1 MNTFTGKEFA
11 EGLSSPQGIVLPE
24 VPLALIGLVMKSRTP
39 NAIDFAPGVRC
50 GKWLTIP
57 AALIDRVDHFHKV
70 SCNDHEHDFVRLH
83 FAAPTTDEG
92 KVFARLIRTLPVTN
106 DDGRN
111 LSEAQQATSAAGD
124 AIESFG
130 FHPPHFPTPS
140 LPSLRVPT
148 PGAIRNVRCAQC
160 IAANMALALAVTAA
174 VAALGPEI
182 GAATAVSTIMA
193 EFGVS
198 QAVAVAAVAGASG
211 AAISKMMCFDKHI
224 C

>member
-11 EGLSSPQGIVLPE
+11 ESLSSPQGIVLPE
-24 VPLALIGLVMKSRTP
+24 VPLALIGLAMKSRTV
-39 NAIDFAPGVRC
+39 NSIDFAPGARC
-50 GKWLTIP
+50 GKWVTIP
-57 AALIDRVDHFHKV
+57 VALIDKIDHFQKV
-70 SCNDHEHDFVRLH
+70 SCNDHEHDYVRVH

-92 KVFARLIRTLPVTN
+92 KVFARLVSTVLIVN
-106 DDGRN
+106 DEGRN
-111 LSEAQQATSAAGD
+111 PSEAQQATPAAGD
-124 AIESFG
+124 AIEAFG
-130 FHPPHFPTPS
+130 FHPPHIPTPNF
-140 LPSLRVPT
+140 PSFRVPT

-193 EFGVS
+193 QFGVS
-198 QAVAVAAVAGASG
+198 QAIAVAAVAGASG